1 MILPKYFTKIR
12 YVFGFPFNGDSMM
25 MPDVQK
31 WQDDEIELS
40 RRMIQARDLPTTSS
54 ELSESEDRVVWKF
67 LF

>member
-1 MILPKYFTKIR
+1 
-12 YVFGFPFNGDSMM
+12 MM